1 MKLTWEYYTRNLEKV
16 TVTLEPDKVNLD
28 LISDLAR
35 MLGVIS
41 KDEEICIGKPLTEF
55 PSDNEG
61 LRNED

>member
-1 MKLTWEYYTRNLEKV
+1 M